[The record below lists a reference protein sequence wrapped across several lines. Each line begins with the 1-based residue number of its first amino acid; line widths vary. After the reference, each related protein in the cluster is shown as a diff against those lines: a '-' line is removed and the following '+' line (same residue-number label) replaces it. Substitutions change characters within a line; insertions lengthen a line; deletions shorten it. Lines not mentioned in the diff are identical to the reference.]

1 MTAEE
6 NKIDIEKFFKR
17 IILLDVL
24 IEVSLPLF
32 GGMITQYVSPEE
44 VTMETIFGNDM
55 LDLFLVILILMILIF
70 HFISLY
76 LLYKFK
82 SIGRKI
88 YVLTS
93 VLFYGLIFVIPLQDI
108 LITDRFEYIL
118 ESTTSILTG
127 VILTM
132 IYLTD
137 IREKFKN

>member
-137 IREKFKN
+137 IRKKFKN

>member
-1 MTAEE
+1 MTVEE

-127 VILTM
+127 VILAM

>member
-1 MTAEE
+1 
-6 NKIDIEKFFKR
+6 
-17 IILLDVL
+17 
-24 IEVSLPLF
+24 
-32 GGMITQYVSPEE
+32 MITQYVSPEE

-93 VLFYGLIFVIPLQDI
+93 VLFYGLIFVIPFQDI